1 MASAVIMPKVG
12 ITVETCIITEWKKKV
27 GDPVRMDDI
36 LFTYETDKAVVD
48 CPSTAEGELLEIFH
62 PEGDEVPCFENVCA
76 IGVKGEDC
84 THLRPENAPTINRS
98 NLVIGLGQSAV
109 EALAAAS
116 AVSAAPAAASA
127 APSPAPAAALSA
139 APEEK
144 PEAQNVFASPRAK
157 QLAGKAGVDWKKAV
171 PSGPNG
177 RIIERDVRKL
187 MQEAAAAPQPV
198 RAAEAVQKAAEA
210 AAPGAPVCDYHDEK
224 LTNIR
229 QTIARAMKKSLE
241 NTAQLTHNFLF
252 DASELLAYRAKLK
265 AAGGG
270 HAGITIGDMILYAVS
285 RTLPDFPD
293 LNAQMLDDT
302 TIRRFDTVHLAVAV
316 DTPRGLLVPVIRNA
330 ETKSLLEIS
339 KETKTLA
346 AEAASGSIN
355 PDKLSGG
362 SFTVSNL
369 GSFGVTS
376 FTPILN
382 PPQVGIIGACRIVDY
397 PRKGADGQLEL
408 YPAMTLSLTYDHRAV
423 DGAPASRFMQEVC
436 RKLEHFT
443 VTLSE

>member
-27 GDPVRMDDI
+27 GDPVRIDDI
-36 LFTYETDKAVVD
+36 LFSYETDKAVMD

-84 THLRPENAPTINRS
+84 TMLRPENAPTINRS
-98 NLVIGLGQSAV
+98 ELVFGLGQSAV
-109 EALAAAS
+109 DAMAAAS
-116 AVSAAPAAASA
+116 AVQSTDAPVPASA
-127 APSPAPAAALSA
+127 PTKNPSPVFETAS
-139 APEEK
+139 EGK
-144 PEAQNVFASPRAK
+144 DVFASPRAK
-157 QLAGKAGVDWKKAV
+157 QLAEKAGVDWKKAV
-171 PSGPNG
+171 PSGPEG

-187 MQEAAAAPQPV
+187 MQD
-198 RAAEAVQKAAEA
+198 AAEAPKPVNTADAPIPDAKADTV
-210 AAPGAPVCDYHDEK
+210 VCDYTDEK

-229 QTIARAMKKSLE
+229 QTIARAMKKSLD

-252 DASELLAYRAKLK
+252 DASEIMAYRARLK
-265 AAGGG
+265 AAGGDA
-270 HAGITIGDMILYAVS
+270 AGITIGDMILFAVS
-285 RTLPDFPD
+285 RTLPSFPD
-293 LNAQMLDDT
+293 MNAHLLDDK
-302 TIRRFDTVHLAVAV
+302 TIRRFHTVHLAVAV
-316 DTPRGLLVPVIRNA
+316 DTPRGLLVPVICNA
-330 ETKSLLEIS
+330 EKKSLLEIS
-339 KETKTLA
+339 KETKVLA
-346 AEAASGSIN
+346 QEAISGTIN
-355 PDKLSGG
+355 PDKLNGG

-382 PPQVGIIGACRIVDY
+382 PPQVGIIGACRIVDA
-397 PRKGADGQLEL
+397 PRRGKDGQIEL

-436 RKLEHFT
+436 RKLENFT